1 MCWFGQFFLAST
13 EKSYDAFCPFAFQDE
28 TQKNSENVDVQM
40 IQRGKKRSVKK
51 QSKETRLKDKKN
63 LELCL
68 PHGT

>member
-1 MCWFGQFFLAST
+1 MM
-13 EKSYDAFCPFAFQDE
+13 PFVHLHFKMKLKKI
-28 TQKNSENVDVQM
+28 QKMFDVQM